1 MSAGGG
7 NIKRDASSPRCAPRH
22 RARGRIEPET
32 SVSALPKESAMTAL
46 VIVLTLQG
54 IIYAYN
60 AYQVMSIAATP

>member
-1 MSAGGG
+1 
-7 NIKRDASSPRCAPRH
+7 
-22 RARGRIEPET
+22 
-32 SVSALPKESAMTAL
+32 MTAL